1 MVENS
6 ETELLG
12 ILKLM
17 DVGSLTCACGI
28 LGLDVSEQKKGNRK
42 LLLKHILRKP
52 NSEDEVLEGSDDA
65 GSWYTKLLDHLRWS
79 FSKTVIALSV

>member
-28 LGLDVSEQKKGNRK
+28 LGLDVSEQKKGNR
-42 LLLKHILRKP
+42 
-52 NSEDEVLEGSDDA
+52 N
-65 GSWYTKLLDHLRWS
+65 
-79 FSKTVIALSV
+79 FF